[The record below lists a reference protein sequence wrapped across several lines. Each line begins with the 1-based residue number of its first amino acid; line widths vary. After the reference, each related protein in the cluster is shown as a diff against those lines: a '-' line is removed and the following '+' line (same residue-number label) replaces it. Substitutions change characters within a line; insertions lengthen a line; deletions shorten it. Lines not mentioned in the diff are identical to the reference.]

1 MKKKIFLLWLLPIS
15 LMKGVTLPKIADPL
29 PIYTATVFQLQME
42 LVVITSLIFTIK
54 HYVSINVNIFYKHL
68 LCKDC
73 LGNYIT
79 DICLSSIICP
89 ICPYQAHEK
98 VIPSSWL
105 LSAKSDQFYRI
116 ALCCIECSSLLKSLA
131 IC

>member
-1 MKKKIFLLWLLPIS
+1 MKKKIFPLWLLLIS
-15 LMKGVTLPKIADPL
+15 LMKGLTLPKIADPL

-42 LVVITSLIFTIK
+42 LVVITSLIFTII
-54 HYVSINVNIFYKHL
+54 SIIVNIFYKHL

-89 ICPYQAHEK
+89 TCPYQAHEK

-105 LSAKSDQFYRI
+105 LSAKSDQFNHI